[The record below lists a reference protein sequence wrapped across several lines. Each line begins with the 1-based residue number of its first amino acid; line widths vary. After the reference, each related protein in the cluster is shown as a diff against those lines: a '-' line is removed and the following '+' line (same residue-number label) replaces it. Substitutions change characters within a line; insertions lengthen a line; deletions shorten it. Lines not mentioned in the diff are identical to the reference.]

1 MKNAFHAYDIR
12 GIYNKDF
19 NKDDV
24 YKIGFWI
31 PKLLD
36 TKDIV
41 VGRDGRLSSPE
52 IHDALLEGITDAG
65 ANVHDIGLAT
75 TPMVYF
81 ATANYGYKAG
91 VQITASHNP
100 AEYNGLKISRENAL
114 PVGYDTGL
122 AQLERM
128 ANESPIVKKD
138 IKKGKII
145 AKDIRHDYIDFQK
158 KYVRDLDDLKIGVD
172 ISNGAA
178 SVIIRDIWGD
188 RFSYINQEL
197 DGRFPNHSPNPLI
210 PENTRQMQQLVVEKG
225 LDAGLVFDGDADR
238 VVFVDDKG
246 RHVKPDLIIGLMGDY
261 FFGPDKEGA
270 YPNKLVI
277 EDIRTSKS
285 VGEALEAFGAE
296 MYLWKVGRANAAPRL
311 REINGVYGGEFAGHY
326 YFRDFFFSDS
336 GILAANIV
344 LQIVARLKRKGVRM
358 SDFIDGITHYHN
370 SGEINFRLED
380 KRGAME
386 RVKDHYVNI
395 EKPTAFYDFDG
406 YRVEYQDWW
415 FNIRMSNTEPYLRL
429 LCEAKTKEMLEAKVR
444 EISEMIY

>member
-12 GIYNKDF
+12 GIYNQDF

-24 YKIGFWI
+24 YKIGFFI
-31 PKLLD
+31 SQLLD

-52 IHDALLEGITDAG
+52 IHDALLKGITDSG

-81 ATANYGYKAG
+81 ATANYGFKAG

-114 PVGYDTGL
+114 PVGYDSGL
-122 AQLERM
+122 EELEKL
-128 ANESPIVKKD
+128 ASSAPIKIAD
-138 IKKGKII
+138 TKGKVIEM
-145 AKDIRHDYIDFQK
+145 DIRHDYVEFQK
-158 KYVRDLDDLKIGVD
+158 KYVKDFDSINIGVD

-178 SVIIRDIWGD
+178 SVIIHDIWQSN
-188 RFSYINQEL
+188 FHYINSDL
-197 DGRFPNHSPNPLI
+197 DGRFPNHSPNPLL
-210 PENTRQMQQLVVEKG
+210 PENTLQMQQLVREKG

-238 VVFVDDKG
+238 VVFVDDMG
-246 RHVKPDLIIGLMGDY
+246 RQVKPDLIIAAMGPY
-261 FFGPDKEGA
+261 FLSGGNSLQ

-277 EDIRTSKS
+277 EDIRTSRS
-285 VGEALEAFGAE
+285 VGEYLKRFGAE

-336 GILAANIV
+336 GIMAANIM
-344 LQIVARLKRKGVRM
+344 LQIVAKLKKQGKKL
-358 SDFIDGITHYHN
+358 SELIDEITRYHN
-370 SGEINFRLED
+370 SGEINFKLED

-386 RVKDHYVNI
+386 RVKDFYVSR

-406 YRVEYQDWW
+406 YRVEYSDWW

-429 LCEAKTKEMLEAKVR
+429 LCEAKTKELLDEKLK
-444 EISEMIY
+444 EISAMIY